1 MDSILESFGEIFVL
15 LSSGI
20 GHPVQSLSNE
30 PFSCDHPLNL
40 VSMEIGEPY
49 LPGEGR
55 RLTTRALRIQSAVPH
70 RRWRIAFLLGVGVLV
85 NYFDRVNL
93 SVSHNALVQSFGITD
108 VIFGY
113 LSSAYSFTYAAL
125 QLPIGVILDKL
136 GVRRVGRIGIFLW
149 SCASFGAAITPTLH
163 GLFGARFLLGIGE
176 APTFPANAKAI
187 GHWFPHHERSFA
199 TACFDAAAKLA
210 SAVGIPLMGFVLLW
224 AGWRWSFA
232 LTGFISLAYF
242 LLFWRVYREP
252 LEDPLLTETEREYI
266 DCSEASNDTGAQSA
280 KEHSL
285 FYLLTVPKVMGL
297 ALGSGAYNYVFYL
310 LLTWLPTYLSTSLHI
325 DLLHSFIYTSVPW
338 LIATTT
344 DLLIGGM
351 MVDFFVRR
359 GANGSRIRRIILI
372 AGTAFGLGIF
382 GAAHAP
388 SAAYALFWISLSIGG
403 LAAAAPVMWSLPSFI
418 ASRPNVGKVGGII
431 NFAGQIS
438 GICAPIITGYVVQTQ
453 HSYALAFIIPAAYLL
468 IGIGGYIFLLG
479 RIELAA

>member
-1 MDSILESFGEIFVL
+1 
-15 LSSGI
+15 
-20 GHPVQSLSNE
+20 
-30 PFSCDHPLNL
+30 
-40 VSMEIGEPY
+40 
-49 LPGEGR
+49 
-55 RLTTRALRIQSAVPH
+55 LTTRALNVQRTVPH
-70 RRWRIAFLLGVGVLV
+70 RRWRIALLLGLGVLV

-93 SVSHNALVQSFGITD
+93 SVSHNALVATFGITD

-113 LSSAYSFTYAAL
+113 LSSAYNFTYAAL

-136 GVRRVGRIGIFLW
+136 GVRRVGRIGTFLW
-149 SCASFGAAITPTLH
+149 SCASFGAAVTPTLH

-199 TACFDAAAKLA
+199 TACFDSAAKLA
-210 SAVGIPLMGFVLLW
+210 SAIGIPLMGVFLLL

-232 LTGFISLAYF
+232 LTGVISFAYF

-252 LEDPLLTETEREYI
+252 SEDPLLTKAERDYIENSDGANETNTQPN
-266 DCSEASNDTGAQSA
+266 AT
-280 KEHSL
+280 EHSL
-285 FYLLTVPKVMGL
+285 FHLLTVPKVIGL

-310 LLTWLPTYLSTSLHI
+310 LLTWLPTYLSASLHI

-338 LIATTT
+338 LIATAT
-344 DLLIGGM
+344 DLLIGGLL
-351 MVDFFVRR
+351 VDHLVRR
-359 GANGSRIRRIILI
+359 GANGSTVRRIILVV
-372 AGTAFGLGIF
+372 GTAFGLGIF

-388 SAAYALFWISLSIGG
+388 NATFALFWISLSIGG
-403 LAAAAPVMWSLPSFI
+403 LAAAAPVMWSLPSLI

-438 GICAPIITGYVVQTQ
+438 GICAPIITGYVVQSQ
-453 HSYALAFIIPAAYLL
+453 HSYALAFLIPAVYLL
-468 IGIGGYIFLLG
+468 FGIAGYIFLLG

>member
-1 MDSILESFGEIFVL
+1 
-15 LSSGI
+15 
-20 GHPVQSLSNE
+20 
-30 PFSCDHPLNL
+30 
-40 VSMEIGEPY
+40 
-49 LPGEGR
+49 
-55 RLTTRALRIQSAVPH
+55 LTTHALKVQKTVPH

-93 SVSHNALVQSFGITD
+93 SVSHNALIASFGITD

-125 QLPIGVILDKL
+125 QLPIGVILDKF
-136 GVRRVGRIGIFLW
+136 GVRRTGRIGTFLW
-149 SCASFGAAITPTLH
+149 SCASFGAAVTPTLH
-163 GLFGARFLLGIGE
+163 GLFGARLLLGIGE
-176 APTFPANAKAI
+176 APTFPANAKAT
-187 GHWFPHHERSFA
+187 GHWFPPHERSFA

-210 SAVGIPLMGFVLLW
+210 SAVGIPLMGVVLLW

-232 LTGFISLAYF
+232 LTGLISFAYF

-252 LEDPLLTETEREYI
+252 SEDPLLTDAERSYI
-266 DCSEASNDTGAQSA
+266 DHIDATNESGNLTA
-280 KEHSL
+280 KDHSL
-285 FYLLTVPKVMGL
+285 FHLITVPKVVGL

-310 LLTWLPTYLSTSLHI
+310 LLTWLPTYLSVSLHI

-338 LIATTT
+338 LIATAT

-351 MVDFFVRR
+351 MVDFLVRR
-359 GANGSRIRRIILI
+359 GANGSRIRRVILVV
-372 AGTAFGLGIF
+372 GTAFGLGIF
-382 GAAHAP
+382 GAAHAA

-403 LAAAAPVMWSLPSFI
+403 LAAAAPVMWSLPSLI

-438 GICAPIITGYVVQTQ
+438 AICAPIITGYVVQSQ
-453 HSYALAFIIPAAYLL
+453 HSYALAFCIPAVYLL
-468 IGIGGYIFLLG
+468 IGIAGYIFLLG